1 MWRSPGLRKRRR
13 SVRSVEK
20 IGAGEQPAAA
30 GDDVFFDEDDFLS
43 GTIFGSSDN
52 STTEGSNRT
61 AAGMSESLSLFQSI
75 HVLQADEHLNE
86 TNAGQLTSI
95 QLPLHVITSP
105 HKHYRS
111 CFLLCSAAR
120 GGVGELR
127 VPE

>member
-86 TNAGQLTSI
+86 TSAGQHVTLPFQHFQLT
-95 QLPLHVITSP
+95 VI
-105 HKHYRS
+105 
-111 CFLLCSAAR
+111 
-120 GGVGELR
+120 
-127 VPE
+127 

>member
-52 STTEGSNRT
+52 STTEGNRT

-86 TNAGQLTSI
+86 TNAGEQVSQPFRLFPFPT
-95 QLPLHVITSP
+95 T
-105 HKHYRS
+105 
-111 CFLLCSAAR
+111 
-120 GGVGELR
+120 
-127 VPE
+127 

>member
-52 STTEGSNRT
+52 STTKGSNRT

-86 TNAGQLTSI
+86 TSAGQHIFHISSYHSQV
-95 QLPLHVITSP
+95 QLVSGHINTIALVFPFAV
-105 HKHYRS
+105 Y
-111 CFLLCSAAR
+111 
-120 GGVGELR
+120 
-127 VPE
+127 